1 MKQYLIIGN
10 SAAGI
15 SAVEAIRK
23 DDKSSKVT
31 VVSDEEGQAYC
42 RCLIS
47 YYLAGDVRADK
58 IFYRPESF
66 YRENNVQLFS
76 NKRVTGIDVKK
87 NLVTCA
93 DNSQLNYDSLLIST
107 GASAIV
113 PDVKGINQKGVFVF
127 RTINDAKGIES
138 SLPGVKTACVL
149 GGGLVG
155 LKAAYALRKRKLDV
169 KIIVKSKQ
177 ILSQMLDNVAA
188 GLVQKRL
195 ESYGIEVII
204 GQDAAEIIGD
214 GKVKAVK
221 LTDNKE
227 IQCSLVVAGR
237 GVSPNIDLAKA
248 AGIKVNKGIIA
259 DSALRTSAANIFC
272 AGDVSETYD
281 LALGDFAVN
290 ALWTM
295 AVEQGKASGMNMSGG
310 KVDYPGSIGMNATEF
325 FSLPIVSLGINKIKE
340 GAQGYEQSQTLDAKN
355 SIYKKIILKG
365 NFLVGAVLIGNI
377 KNSGVLLRL
386 IRERINVSLFKD
398 ELLDENFGFAR
409 IIDSVKE
416 RERIYV

>member
-1 MKQYLIIGN
+1 MRQYLIIGN
-10 SAAGI
+10 SAAGV
-15 SAVEAIRK
+15 SAVEAIRRV
-23 DDKSSKVT
+23 DKSSKIS
-31 VVSDEEGQAYC
+31 VVSDEEGPAYC

-47 YYLAGDVRADK
+47 YYLAGDVKADK
-58 IFYRPESF
+58 MLYRPESF
-66 YRENNVQLFS
+66 YKENNVQLLL
-76 NKRVTGIDVKK
+76 NKKVTGIDVKK

-93 DNSQLNYDSLLIST
+93 DKSQLNYDSLLIAA

-113 PDVKGINQKGVFVF
+113 PDVKGIKQKGVFVF
-127 RTINDAKGIES
+127 RTINDAKEIES
-138 SLPGVKTACVL
+138 SLSGAKTACVL

-169 KIIVKSKQ
+169 KIIVKSNQ
-177 ILSQMLDNVAA
+177 VLSQMLDFTGA
-188 GLVQKRL
+188 GLVQKKL
-195 ESYGIEVII
+195 EANGIEVII

-214 GKVKAVK
+214 GRVKAVK

-259 DSALRTSAANIFC
+259 DSALKTSAANIFC
-272 AGDVSETYD
+272 AGDACEAYD
-281 LALGDFAVN
+281 SALGDFAVN

-295 AVEQGKASGMNMSGG
+295 AVEQGKSAGANMSGA

-325 FSLPIVSLGINKIKE
+325 FSLPIVSLGVHKVKE
-340 GAQGYEQSQTLDAKN
+340 GIQGYEQSQALDAKN
-355 SIYKKIILKG
+355 SIYKKVILKG
-365 NFLVGAVLIGNI
+365 NFIIGAVLIGNI
-377 KNSGVLLRL
+377 KNSGVLSRL
-386 IRERINVSLFKD
+386 IRERINVSSFKD

-416 RERIYV
+416 KERIYV